1 MDKKTYM
8 SRFERQQGIHEKG
21 FNMTNDR
28 VFTDNKVV
36 DYSRVKI
43 GNGQKKMEDV
53 SVNLRTALNQID
65 STYTDKSIILS
76 AIQNKELSTLRE
88 ISDFYFDISGIYKR
102 GCEYIAFLNR
112 YDYFVTPYSKY
123 NKKQNNNKILSQF
136 YEILEFLD
144 KSNLKKKFSEISL
157 EVIKHGCYYGY
168 KIDSKDQIILQD
180 LPADYCRSKYFIDN
194 RPAVEFNMKFFDDK
208 FRDST
213 YRQKILNIFPKE
225 FNVGYQMYK
234 NGLLPPETSGE
245 ENSWYL
251 LNPKNAVKFNLNN
264 SDIPYLIDAVP
275 AIIDLE
281 EAKEIDRKKMI
292 QQLMKIIIQK
302 LPIDKNGDLVF
313 DVDEAKDLHANA
325 VAMLK
330 NVLGADVLTTF
341 AEIKVEDMD
350 TTSTVSANADS
361 LEKVERAV
369 YDQFG
374 FSKNIFNTDGNL
386 SLEKSIC
393 DDEASVKSFNTQFED
408 FINNLCLIDFG
419 DKTTYFKI
427 KILETTIYNY
437 KEMSKL
443 YKEQVQLG
451 YSKLLPQLALGHS
464 QSEILAELTFENKI
478 LDLSSI
484 MVPAQMS
491 STMSSKDLDNLKKGN
506 SSNKQD
512 NLEEKTPGRKELP
525 DDQKSEK
532 TIANR
537 ESMA

>member
-1 MDKKTYM
+1 
-8 SRFERQQGIHEKG
+8 
-21 FNMTNDR
+21 
-28 VFTDNKVV
+28 
-36 DYSRVKI
+36 
-43 GNGQKKMEDV
+43 MEDV
-53 SVNLRTALNQID
+53 SINLRTALNQMD

-112 YDYFVTPYSKY
+112 YDYYVTPYSKY
-123 NKKQNNNKILSQF
+123 NKKQNKNKILSQF

-180 LPADYCRSKYFIDN
+180 LPADYCRSKYFIDD

-408 FINNLCLIDFG
+408 FINNLCLNDFS
-419 DKTTYFKI
+419 DKNVYYKI

-443 YKEQVQLG
+443 YKEHIQLG

-464 QSEILAELTFENKI
+464 QSEILAELTFENEI

-484 MVPAQMS
+484 MIPAQMS
-491 STMSSKDLDNLKKGN
+491 STMSSNDLDNLKKDKSN
-506 SSNKQD
+506 NKQ
-512 NLEEKTPGRKELP
+512 NNIEEKTPGRKEF
-525 DDQKSEK
+525 
-532 TIANR
+532 AG
-537 ESMA
+537 